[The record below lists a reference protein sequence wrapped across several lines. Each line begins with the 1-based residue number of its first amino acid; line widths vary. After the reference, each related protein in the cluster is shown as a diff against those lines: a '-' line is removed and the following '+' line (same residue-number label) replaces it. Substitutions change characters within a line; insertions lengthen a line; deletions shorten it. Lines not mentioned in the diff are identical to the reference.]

1 MMRTAFLRIM
11 PAALALCAAV
21 PAAAQDAGG
30 RFVVRGSI
38 RDAATGAPIELAW
51 LDLPEKPAQV
61 RTDAA
66 GGFRLPPLYPGE
78 YTLYVSRYGYAQMR
92 LRINVVA
99 DDSITLR
106 MTATPLMLAGI
117 TATQRRALGS
127 MRGGLR
133 MVRLADFYRRAE
145 RSPSG
150 RFITRQTIEEK
161 RPVVFTDLL
170 YGIPGVRVE
179 FGPTGKYIT
188 VNRAFGSF
196 ADRDCSLRY
205 FLDGMPLQVDGPP
218 DVYFPVQMIEGV
230 EVYQGNVPALFGG
243 GSSDCGVVAVWS
255 KLR

>member
-1 MMRTAFLRIM
+1 M
-11 PAALALCAAV
+11 PAVLAVLAAA

-30 RFVVRGSI
+30 APRYVVRGSI
-38 RDAATGAPIELAW
+38 RDAATGAPVDMAW

-61 RTDAA
+61 RTDASGA
-66 GGFRLPPLYPGE
+66 FRLPPLYPGE
-78 YTLYVSRYGYAQMR
+78 YTLNVSRYGYAQMR

-117 TATQRRALGS
+117 TATQRNALAG

-133 MVRLADFYRRAE
+133 LVRLADFYRRAE

-150 RFITRQTIEEK
+150 RFITRRTIEEK
-161 RPVVFTDLL
+161 RPVVFTDLF

-179 FGPTGKYIT
+179 NGPTGRYIT

-196 ADRDCSLRY
+196 SDRDCSLRY
-205 FLDGMPLQVDGPP
+205 FLDGMPFQVDGPP
-218 DVYFPVQMIEGV
+218 DVYFPVPMIEGV

-243 GSSDCGVVAVWS
+243 GNQDCGVVAVWS